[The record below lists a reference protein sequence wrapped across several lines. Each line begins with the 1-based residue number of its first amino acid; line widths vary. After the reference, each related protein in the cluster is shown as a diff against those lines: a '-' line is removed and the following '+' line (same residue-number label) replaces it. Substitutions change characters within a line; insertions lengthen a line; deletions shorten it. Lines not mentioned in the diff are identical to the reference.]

1 MAAADDVCD
10 SLAKISSLPATSIIV
25 GATSELPLVRFGAG
39 GFFGSAVVAF
49 DGFNKGE
56 RVMILGMSLSTFT
69 MVHVIISLIGIVSGL
84 FVLYG
89 LLSSREMPGMT
100 ALFLLTTILTSVT
113 GFLFPF
119 DKLLP
124 SHMIGILSL
133 VLLAIACIALY
144 VVKLAGAWRRICMLT
159 ALVALYLNVF
169 VLVIQSFLKIGPLH
183 ALAPSVPPSEPPFAI
198 VQGIILVLFVVAI
211 IASLRRFRPVR
222 SPAG

>member
-1 MAAADDVCD
+1 MV
-10 SLAKISSLPATSIIV
+10 
-25 GATSELPLVRFGAG
+25 
-39 GFFGSAVVAF
+39 
-49 DGFNKGE
+49 
-56 RVMILGMSLSTFT
+56 LGMSLSTFT
-69 MVHVIISLIGIVSGL
+69 MLHVIISLIGIVSGL
-84 FVLYG
+84 VVLSG
-89 LLSSREMPGMT
+89 LLGSKVMPSWT
-100 ALFLLTTILTSVT
+100 ALFLVTTILTSAT